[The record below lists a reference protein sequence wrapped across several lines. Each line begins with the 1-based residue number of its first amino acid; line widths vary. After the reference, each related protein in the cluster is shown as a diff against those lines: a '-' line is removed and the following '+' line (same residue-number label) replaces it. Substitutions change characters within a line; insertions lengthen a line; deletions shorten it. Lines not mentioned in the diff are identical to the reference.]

1 MGARLLF
8 FVSEDWYFCSHRLPV
23 ALAARAAGY
32 EVGVVTRVREH
43 GAVIR
48 GHDLRLFPLELERG
62 GLNPLRD
69 LGALAALVRV
79 CREFRPDIL
88 HAVAVKP
95 VAYGAI
101 AAALAGVPHTV
112 NALGGLGYVFTSERL
127 LARLLRPLALLAYR
141 LALRRKSAW
150 LILQNEDDLD
160 ALEARGIASRERTTL
175 IRGSGVDLTRYRSVP
190 EPDGVPLVVMPA
202 RLLWDKGV
210 AEYVAAAETLKRDGV
225 AARFAIAGDVDPENP
240 ASIPREWIEAKANDG
255 AVEWWGW
262 QDRMSEVLARANIV
276 CLPSYRE
283 GLPKALIEAAA
294 CGRAIVTTD
303 VPGCREVVADG
314 ENGFLVPA
322 RDAAALAHA
331 LGRLIGDRDMRSRF
345 GAAGRTRAEREF
357 SVERSVEA
365 TLALYRELLEDQ
377 ARL

>member
-48 GHDLRLFPLELERG
+48 EHGLRLFPVELARG

-69 LGALAALVRV
+69 LGALGRLVRV

-95 VAYGAI
+95 VVYGAI

-112 NALGGLGYVFTSERL
+112 NALGGLGYVFTSRRA
-127 LARLLRPLALLAYR
+127 LARLLRPFALLAYR
-141 LALRRKSAW
+141 VALGRRSAW
-150 LILQNEDDLD
+150 LILQNPDDLA

-175 IRGSGVDLTRYRSVP
+175 IRGSGVDLCGYRVVP
-190 EPDGVPLVVMPA
+190 EPEGVPLVVLPA
-202 RLLWDKGV
+202 RLLWDKGI
-210 AEYVAAAETLKRDGV
+210 AEFVDAAERLRRDGV
-225 AARFAIAGDVDPENP
+225 VAKFALAGDIDPENP
-240 ASIPREWIEAKANDG
+240 ASVPRDWIEAKVRSG

-262 QDRMSEVLARANIV
+262 QERMSEVFGRASVV

-314 ENGFLVPA
+314 ENGLLVPA
-322 RDAAALAHA
+322 RDAVALARA
-331 LGRLIGDRDMRSRF
+331 LGRLIRDRPLRTRF
-345 GAAGRTRAEREF
+345 GAAGRVRAEREF
-357 SVERSVEA
+357 AVDRVVDA
-365 TLALYRELLEDQ
+365 TLAVYRELV
-377 ARL
+377 AR